1 MDCAIKFLNPP
12 GPIRLFYWPA
22 RADICRITFSFLLSK
37 VTFPEKRKG
46 RNYTLREDDYENIIK
61 CFELKYV

>member
-37 VTFPEKRKG
+37 VAFPEKRKG
-46 RNYTLREDDYENIIK
+46 RNCTLCEDGYENIIK
-61 CFELKYV
+61 CFEV